1 MFIPSDHNSAAQRGG
16 SNPSSDNEKGSI
28 TDTSSSRGDLE
39 TSNNP
44 AEVEFDTRR
53 GWIPVIAAACSLF
66 AYLGVIYSWG
76 IMQVRLVETA
86 NSSLTTLTFVGS
98 LGTSFMISVSIFS
111 GMAVRKFGYQM
122 TALAG
127 AVLMGLG
134 EFLSSWTT
142 EHVGALFVFHGVVFG
157 VGGGL
162 SIFVSLLSHC
172 SPKTTWSNSSG
183 LLDSSS
189 SVVQEVSRLGHGH
202 CVWGRESR
210 SRHNEHCY
218 KHAC

>member
-1 MFIPSDHNSAAQRGG
+1 MFTQSDRNTDAPRGG
-16 SNPSSDNEKGSI
+16 ANLSDNEKGSI
-28 TDTSSSRGDLE
+28 TDTSSARGDLE
-39 TSNNP
+39 TSKPP
-44 AEVEFDTRR
+44 AEVEFDTPR
-53 GWIPVIAAACSLF
+53 GWIPVGAAACSLF

-76 IMQVRLVETA
+76 IMQVSLVETA

-162 SIFVSLLSHC
+162 SIFVSLLSPC
-172 SPKTTWSNSSG
+172 SPKMTRSNSPG
-183 LLDSSS
+183 LLDRPS
-189 SVVQEVSRLGHGH
+189 SVV
-202 CVWGRESR
+202 
-210 SRHNEHCY
+210 
-218 KHAC
+218 